1 MFRNLQQWAIAR
13 FLHVVDTNPEVHIV
27 GRREADERL
36 DLIGNLVIV
45 RAGLAGLISGMFVVA
60 LVFFLDEHPAAKG
73 LTPVEGF
80 LLLTLASSFATALE
94 LLFIYRDALRTAA
107 RMSSILGIPKE
118 DLGTVDLE
126 HSIPHWLIHAALGA
140 PGFKG
145 TMFGI
150 DPLAHIGKA
159 GHVIRKLLNKL
170 RVVVSA
176 TMFKIILRRLWARLI
191 GRVAVR
197 AFAMGAALPF
207 FILLNMIA
215 TRSMIRDMRSR
226 LVGHELT
233 PKLVEHAFPEGLSE
247 ISEGLDNEIFKG
259 INQQIQTARFMHP
272 NQIRFLQLL
281 PDTER
286 SDLVGNAD
294 EQRRCKRFLLA
305 LFFMSGQAT
314 RRCRK
319 MVRQLEW
326 DLGGKEVQLVR
337 QEIDDAI
344 HDLTP
349 LSRPWL

>member
-13 FLHVVDTNPEVHIV
+13 FLHVVDTNPEVHIA

-45 RAGLAGLISGMFVVA
+45 RAGLAGLISGMCVVGF
-60 LVFFLDEHPAAKG
+60 VFFLDEHPAGNG
-73 LTPVEGF
+73 LSPIEGF
-80 LLLTLASSFATALE
+80 LLLTLASSLATAFE

-159 GHVIRKLLNKL
+159 GHIIRKLLNKI
-170 RVVVSA
+170 RIVVSA

-215 TRSMIRDMRSR
+215 TRLTIRDMRSR

-233 PKLVEHAFPEGLSE
+233 PKLVDHAFPEGLSE
-247 ISEGLDNEIFKG
+247 ISESLDNELFNG
-259 INQQIQTARFMHP
+259 INQHIQTARFIHP

-281 PDTER
+281 PDRKR
-286 SDLVGNAD
+286 SNLEGTPV

-305 LFFMSGQAT
+305 LFFMSGQPT

-319 MVRQLEW
+319 MIRQLEL
-326 DLGGKEVQLVR
+326 DLGREEVQFVQ

-349 LSRPWL
+349 LTRPWL